1 MKQCNRPLEP
11 WERKALRDYI
21 HDGAGPRRSA
31 SVVEDIIRLA
41 IASASRTLHACV
53 PNPEVKVTRT
63 PEQAT
68 PAFEQRI
75 VALFSE

>member
-1 MKQCNRPLEP
+1 MKQWKRPLEP
-11 WERKALRDYI
+11 WERKALREYI
-21 HDGAGPRRSA
+21 NDGADLRI

-41 IASASRTLHACV
+41 IASASRTMHACV
-53 PNPEVKVTRT
+53 PNTEVNVKRAAVKT
-63 PEQAT
+63 T